1 MVNNPDQPDKR
12 RSSKKENDEADEDDE
27 DDWEDEDQDDVEESE
42 YSSVGTSAWE
52 ETMETLTSGVG
63 GLNVQKQLTRK
74 NGWEVYGVK
83 GTASDEEAK
92 AKGGIQKHGH
102 WSWKFDMGKSFDRID
117 MCVKDNVLI
126 SVAYFYQLIPPRGT
140 NPPWNG
146 ICKLVPH
153 PEGALPFIEIQILNN
168 HECYGTFSI
177 TPEGLFSVAMADE
190 QRKNTAFVGVWNWKT
205 GLCMGVSSSA
215 VSTIPLPVPN
225 KAIADPNILPTQAL
239 HLEVIPMGPL
249 VLVAS
254 SRKTPASRDP
264 FDYEMLRM
272 RHEGHPDRAKPGDSY
287 IDFSID
293 SYALLSV
300 CYPPPQTKK
309 RHHPESCTIPFG
321 PVRMERIVVMNAA
334 Y

>member
-1 MVNNPDQPDKR
+1 
-12 RSSKKENDEADEDDE
+12 
-27 DDWEDEDQDDVEESE
+27 
-42 YSSVGTSAWE
+42 
-52 ETMETLTSGVG
+52 
-63 GLNVQKQLTRK
+63 
-74 NGWEVYGVK
+74 
-83 GTASDEEAK
+83 
-92 AKGGIQKHGH
+92 
-102 WSWKFDMGKSFDRID
+102 
-117 MCVKDNVLI
+117 
-126 SVAYFYQLIPPRGT
+126 
-140 NPPWNG
+140 
-146 ICKLVPH
+146 
-153 PEGALPFIEIQILNN
+153 
-168 HECYGTFSI
+168 
-177 TPEGLFSVAMADE
+177 
-190 QRKNTAFVGVWNWKT
+190 
-205 GLCMGVSSSA
+205 MGVSSSA

-321 PVRMERIVVMNAA
+321 PVRMERIVVMNEQSYIYSKWSSVHVSMLRLRRRRLRLEKGFAKA
-334 Y
+334 LLLENRFIPLCLMHSC